1 MKKSDIYKVAQIA
14 VVNSASLCS
23 VDKLEVLR
31 VLMEREDTEQ
41 LLEKLEEKED
51 AQ

>member
-14 VVNSASLCS
+14 VVNSTALCS

-51 AQ
+51 A

>member
-14 VVNSASLCS
+14 VVNSASICS

-31 VLMEREDTEQ
+31 VLMEREDTER
-41 LLEKLEEKED
+41 LLEKMEEKED
-51 AQ
+51 A

>member
-1 MKKSDIYKVAQIA
+1 MKKREIYKVAQIC
-14 VVNSASLCS
+14 VINSNTLCS

-31 VLMEREDTEQ
+31 ELMDREDTVQ

-51 AQ
+51 A